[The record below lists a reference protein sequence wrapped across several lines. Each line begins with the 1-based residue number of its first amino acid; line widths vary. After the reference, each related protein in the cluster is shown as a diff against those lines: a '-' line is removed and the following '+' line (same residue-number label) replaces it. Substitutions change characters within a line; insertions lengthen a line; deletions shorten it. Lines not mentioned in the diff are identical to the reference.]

1 MTQVAPGTEAP
12 VDMNAVV
19 AALMKA
25 VEVKTAKTKRG
36 KQAKGK
42 GKVKLTDA
50 ERAGYMAANDAAA
63 IEAFTKAGFADVK
76 PRVNVL
82 TYGKVKADG
91 TKTGWLAQGRKVKKG
106 EKAIRVGPFAL
117 FHESQT
123 EVLAA

>member
-1 MTQVAPGTEAP
+1 MTQVAPGTEKP

-25 VEVKTAKTKRG
+25 VEVKNAKPKRG
-36 KQAKGK
+36 KKAKGQARE
-42 GKVKLTDA
+42 KLTDA
-50 ERAGYMAANDAAA
+50 QRDAYKAANDVAAV
-63 IEAFTKAGFADVK
+63 EAFTKAGFKDVQ

-82 TYGKVKADG
+82 TYGKIKADG